1 MPLFE
6 LINSKVGDNRKVFLV
21 HGGIDTEDRE
31 LARQIAETTTDSI
44 IVASYGTFST
54 GINIIWLK
62 ELKYTMKKTLIMNS
76 LMSQSR
82 RVMDKTE
89 FLAAIKLVSGEELL
103 SMVTSVHD
111 DNGDYLIVENPIEV
125 EEVMLPNKQAGAKV
139 QPWMKFS
146 REEQFVIPKDKIITI
161 VEVAEEVAVFY
172 HMSLRKLNT
181 DFITDAKGKIS
192 TVDEARIKLNKIFN
206 KDS

>member
-1 MPLFE
+1 
-6 LINSKVGDNRKVFLV
+6 
-21 HGGIDTEDRE
+21 
-31 LARQIAETTTDSI
+31 
-44 IVASYGTFST
+44 
-54 GINIIWLK
+54 
-62 ELKYTMKKTLIMNS
+62 MNS

-111 DNGDYLIVENPIEV
+111 ENGDYLIVENPIEV
-125 EEVMLPNKQAGAKV
+125 EEVILPNKQAGAKV

-146 REEQFVIPKDKIITI
+146 REEQFVIPKEHIITI
-161 VEVAEEVAVFY
+161 VEVAEEVEVFY
-172 HMSLRKLNT
+172 HMSLRKLNN
-181 DFITDAKGKIS
+181 DLVTDAKGKIS

>member
-1 MPLFE
+1 
-6 LINSKVGDNRKVFLV
+6 
-21 HGGIDTEDRE
+21 
-31 LARQIAETTTDSI
+31 
-44 IVASYGTFST
+44 
-54 GINIIWLK
+54 
-62 ELKYTMKKTLIMNS
+62 MKKTLIMNS

-111 DNGDYLIVENPIEV
+111 ENGDYLIVENPIEV

-146 REEQFVIPKDKIITI
+146 REEQFVIPKEHIITI
-161 VEVAEEVAVFY
+161 VEVAEEVEVFY
-172 HMSLRKLNT
+172 HMSLRKLNN
-181 DFITDAKGKIS
+181 DFVTDAKGKIS

>member
-1 MPLFE
+1 
-6 LINSKVGDNRKVFLV
+6 
-21 HGGIDTEDRE
+21 
-31 LARQIAETTTDSI
+31 
-44 IVASYGTFST
+44 
-54 GINIIWLK
+54 
-62 ELKYTMKKTLIMNS
+62 MNS

-89 FLAAIKLVSGEELL
+89 FLAAIKLVSGEEIL

-111 DNGDYLIVENPIEV
+111 ENGDYLIVENPIEI

-139 QPWMKFS
+139 RPWMKFS

-161 VEVAEEVAVFY
+161 VEVAEEVMVFY
-172 HMSLRKLNT
+172 HMSLRKLNN

>member
-1 MPLFE
+1 
-6 LINSKVGDNRKVFLV
+6 
-21 HGGIDTEDRE
+21 
-31 LARQIAETTTDSI
+31 
-44 IVASYGTFST
+44 
-54 GINIIWLK
+54 
-62 ELKYTMKKTLIMNS
+62 
-76 LMSQSR
+76 
-82 RVMDKTE
+82 MDKTE

-111 DNGDYLIVENPIEV
+111 ENGDYLIIENPIEV
-125 EEVMLPNKQAGAKV
+125 EEVILPNKQAGAKV

-146 REEQFVIPKDKIITI
+146 REEQFVVPKEHVITI
-161 VEVAEEVAVFY
+161 VEVAEEVEVFY
-172 HMSLRKLNT
+172 HMSLRKLNN

>member
-1 MPLFE
+1 
-6 LINSKVGDNRKVFLV
+6 
-21 HGGIDTEDRE
+21 
-31 LARQIAETTTDSI
+31 
-44 IVASYGTFST
+44 
-54 GINIIWLK
+54 
-62 ELKYTMKKTLIMNS
+62 MKKTLIMNS
-76 LMSQSR
+76 LMSQSESQ
-82 RVMDKTE
+82 MDKTE

-111 DNGDYLIVENPIEV
+111 ENGDYLIVENPIEI
-125 EEVMLPNKQAGAKV
+125 EEVLLPNKQAGAKV

-146 REEQFVIPKDKIITI
+146 REDLFVIPKDKVITI
-161 VEVAEEVAVFY
+161 VEVAEDVEVFY

>member
-1 MPLFE
+1 
-6 LINSKVGDNRKVFLV
+6 
-21 HGGIDTEDRE
+21 
-31 LARQIAETTTDSI
+31 
-44 IVASYGTFST
+44 
-54 GINIIWLK
+54 
-62 ELKYTMKKTLIMNS
+62 MKKTLIMNS

-111 DNGDYLIVENPIEV
+111 ENGDYLIVENPIEV
-125 EEVMLPNKQAGAKV
+125 EEVMLPNKQTGAKV

-146 REEQFVIPKDKIITI
+146 REEQFVIPKEHIITI

-192 TVDEARIKLNKIFN
+192 TVDEARIKLDKIF
-206 KDS
+206 KKGS

>member
-1 MPLFE
+1 
-6 LINSKVGDNRKVFLV
+6 
-21 HGGIDTEDRE
+21 
-31 LARQIAETTTDSI
+31 
-44 IVASYGTFST
+44 
-54 GINIIWLK
+54 
-62 ELKYTMKKTLIMNS
+62 MKKTLIMNS

-125 EEVMLPNKQAGAKV
+125 EEVILPNKQAGAKV

-146 REEQFVIPKDKIITI
+146 REDQFVIPKDKVITI
-161 VEVAEEVAVFY
+161 VEVAEDVEVFY

>member
-1 MPLFE
+1 
-6 LINSKVGDNRKVFLV
+6 
-21 HGGIDTEDRE
+21 
-31 LARQIAETTTDSI
+31 
-44 IVASYGTFST
+44 
-54 GINIIWLK
+54 
-62 ELKYTMKKTLIMNS
+62 MKKTLIMNS

-111 DNGDYLIVENPIEV
+111 ENGDYLIVENPIEV

-161 VEVAEEVAVFY
+161 VEVTEEVAVFY

-192 TVDEARIKLNKIFN
+192 TVDEARIKLDKIF
-206 KDS
+206 KKGT

>member
-1 MPLFE
+1 
-6 LINSKVGDNRKVFLV
+6 
-21 HGGIDTEDRE
+21 
-31 LARQIAETTTDSI
+31 
-44 IVASYGTFST
+44 
-54 GINIIWLK
+54 
-62 ELKYTMKKTLIMNS
+62 
-76 LMSQSR
+76 
-82 RVMDKTE
+82 MDKTE

-111 DNGDYLIVENPIEV
+111 ENGDYLIVENPIEV
-125 EEVMLPNKQAGAKV
+125 EEVILPNKQAGAKV

-146 REEQFVIPKDKIITI
+146 REEQFVIPKEHVITI
-161 VEVAEEVAVFY
+161 VEVAEEVEVFY

-181 DFITDAKGKIS
+181 DLITDAKGKIS

>member
-1 MPLFE
+1 
-6 LINSKVGDNRKVFLV
+6 
-21 HGGIDTEDRE
+21 
-31 LARQIAETTTDSI
+31 
-44 IVASYGTFST
+44 
-54 GINIIWLK
+54 
-62 ELKYTMKKTLIMNS
+62 MNS

-111 DNGDYLIVENPIEV
+111 ENGDYLIVENPIEV
-125 EEVMLPNKQAGAKV
+125 EEVLLPNKQAGAKV

-146 REEQFVIPKDKIITI
+146 REEQFVIPKEHVITI
-161 VEVAEEVAVFY
+161 VEVAEEVEVFY
-172 HMSLRKLNT
+172 HMSLRMLNN
-181 DFITDAKGKIS
+181 DFITDARCKIS

>member
-1 MPLFE
+1 
-6 LINSKVGDNRKVFLV
+6 
-21 HGGIDTEDRE
+21 
-31 LARQIAETTTDSI
+31 
-44 IVASYGTFST
+44 
-54 GINIIWLK
+54 
-62 ELKYTMKKTLIMNS
+62 MNS

-111 DNGDYLIVENPIEV
+111 ENGDYLIVENPIEV

-146 REEQFVIPKDKIITI
+146 REEQFVIPKEHVITI

-181 DFITDAKGKIS
+181 DLITDAKGKIS

>member
-1 MPLFE
+1 
-6 LINSKVGDNRKVFLV
+6 
-21 HGGIDTEDRE
+21 
-31 LARQIAETTTDSI
+31 
-44 IVASYGTFST
+44 
-54 GINIIWLK
+54 
-62 ELKYTMKKTLIMNS
+62 MNS

-111 DNGDYLIVENPIEV
+111 ENGDYLIVENPIEV

-146 REEQFVIPKDKIITI
+146 REDQFVIPKDKIITI
-161 VEVAEEVAVFY
+161 VEVAEDVAVFY

-181 DFITDAKGKIS
+181 DIITDAKGKIT
-192 TVDEARIKLNKIFN
+192 TVDEARIKLDKIF
-206 KDS
+206 KQGT

>member
-1 MPLFE
+1 MSE
-6 LINSKVGDNRKVFLV
+6 SDKN
-21 HGGIDTEDRE
+21 
-31 LARQIAETTTDSI
+31 
-44 IVASYGTFST
+44 
-54 GINIIWLK
+54 
-62 ELKYTMKKTLIMNS
+62 KKP
-76 LMSQSR
+76 
-82 RVMDKTE
+82 E
-89 FLAAIKLVSGEELL
+89 FLAAIKLVSGEEIL
-103 SMVTSVHD
+103 SMVTHVND
-111 DNGDYLIVENPIEV
+111 ENGDYLIVDNPIQV
-125 EEVMLPNKQAGAKV
+125 EEVSLPNKVVGAKV

-161 VEVAEEVAVFY
+161 VEVTEEVAVFY

>member
-1 MPLFE
+1 
-6 LINSKVGDNRKVFLV
+6 
-21 HGGIDTEDRE
+21 
-31 LARQIAETTTDSI
+31 
-44 IVASYGTFST
+44 
-54 GINIIWLK
+54 
-62 ELKYTMKKTLIMNS
+62 MNS

-89 FLAAIKLVSGEELL
+89 FLAAIKLVSGEEIL

-111 DNGDYLIVENPIEV
+111 ENGDYLIVENPIEV

-146 REEQFVIPKDKIITI
+146 REEQFVIPKEHVITI

-192 TVDEARIKLNKIFN
+192 TVDEARIKLDKIFN

>member
-1 MPLFE
+1 M
-6 LINSKVGDNRKVFLV
+6 S
-21 HGGIDTEDRE
+21 
-31 LARQIAETTTDSI
+31 
-44 IVASYGTFST
+44 
-54 GINIIWLK
+54 
-62 ELKYTMKKTLIMNS
+62 S
-76 LMSQSR
+76 LMSQSER
-82 RVMDKTE
+82 TMDKEE
-89 FLAAIKLVSGEELL
+89 FLAAIKLVSGEEIL

-125 EEVMLPNKQAGAKV
+125 EEVIMPNKQAGAKV

-146 REEQFVIPKDKIITI
+146 REEQFIIPKDKIITI
-161 VEVAEEVAVFY
+161 VEVAEEVMVFY
-172 HMSLRKLNT
+172 HMSLRKLNN

>member
-1 MPLFE
+1 
-6 LINSKVGDNRKVFLV
+6 
-21 HGGIDTEDRE
+21 
-31 LARQIAETTTDSI
+31 
-44 IVASYGTFST
+44 
-54 GINIIWLK
+54 
-62 ELKYTMKKTLIMNS
+62 
-76 LMSQSR
+76 MSQSR

-89 FLAAIKLVSGEELL
+89 FLAAIKLVSGEEIL

-111 DNGDYLIVENPIEV
+111 ENGDYLIVENPIEV
-125 EEVMLPNKQAGAKV
+125 EEVILPNKQAGAKV

-146 REEQFVIPKDKIITI
+146 REEQFVIPKEHVITI

>member
-1 MPLFE
+1 
-6 LINSKVGDNRKVFLV
+6 
-21 HGGIDTEDRE
+21 
-31 LARQIAETTTDSI
+31 
-44 IVASYGTFST
+44 
-54 GINIIWLK
+54 
-62 ELKYTMKKTLIMNS
+62 MKKTLIMNS

-111 DNGDYLIVENPIEV
+111 ENGDYLIVENPIEV
-125 EEVMLPNKQAGAKV
+125 EEVILPNKQAGAKV

-146 REEQFVIPKDKIITI
+146 REDQFVIPKEHIITI
-161 VEVAEEVAVFY
+161 VEVAEEVEVFY
-172 HMSLRKLNT
+172 HMSLRKLNN
-181 DFITDAKGKIS
+181 DLVTDAKGKIS

>member
-1 MPLFE
+1 
-6 LINSKVGDNRKVFLV
+6 
-21 HGGIDTEDRE
+21 
-31 LARQIAETTTDSI
+31 
-44 IVASYGTFST
+44 
-54 GINIIWLK
+54 
-62 ELKYTMKKTLIMNS
+62 MNS

-103 SMVTSVHD
+103 SMVTSIHD
-111 DNGDYLIVENPIEV
+111 ENGDYLIVENPIEV
-125 EEVMLPNKQAGAKV
+125 EEVILPNKQAGAKV

-146 REEQFVIPKDKIITI
+146 KEDQFVIPKDKIITI
-161 VEVAEEVAVFY
+161 VEVAEDVEVFY

-192 TVDEARIKLNKIFN
+192 TVDEARIKLNKIFK

>member
-1 MPLFE
+1 
-6 LINSKVGDNRKVFLV
+6 
-21 HGGIDTEDRE
+21 
-31 LARQIAETTTDSI
+31 
-44 IVASYGTFST
+44 
-54 GINIIWLK
+54 
-62 ELKYTMKKTLIMNS
+62 MNS

-111 DNGDYLIVENPIEV
+111 ENGDYLIVENPIEV
-125 EEVMLPNKQAGAKV
+125 EEVILPNKQAGAKV

-146 REEQFVIPKDKIITI
+146 REEQFVIPKEHIITI
-161 VEVAEEVAVFY
+161 VEVAEEVEVFY

-181 DFITDAKGKIS
+181 DLITDAKGKIS

>member
-1 MPLFE
+1 
-6 LINSKVGDNRKVFLV
+6 
-21 HGGIDTEDRE
+21 
-31 LARQIAETTTDSI
+31 
-44 IVASYGTFST
+44 
-54 GINIIWLK
+54 
-62 ELKYTMKKTLIMNS
+62 MKKTLIMNS

-111 DNGDYLIVENPIEV
+111 ENGDYLIVENPIEV
-125 EEVMLPNKQAGAKV
+125 EEVILPNKQAGAKV

-146 REEQFVIPKDKIITI
+146 REEQFVIPKEHVITI
-161 VEVAEEVAVFY
+161 VEVAEEVEVFY
-172 HMSLRKLNT
+172 HMSLRKLNN
-181 DFITDAKGKIS
+181 DLITDAKGKIS

>member
-1 MPLFE
+1 
-6 LINSKVGDNRKVFLV
+6 
-21 HGGIDTEDRE
+21 
-31 LARQIAETTTDSI
+31 
-44 IVASYGTFST
+44 
-54 GINIIWLK
+54 
-62 ELKYTMKKTLIMNS
+62 MNS

-111 DNGDYLIVENPIEV
+111 ENGDYLIVENPIEV
-125 EEVMLPNKQAGAKV
+125 EEVLLPNKQAGAKV

-146 REEQFVIPKDKIITI
+146 REEQFVIPKEHVITI
-161 VEVAEEVAVFY
+161 VEVAEEVEVFY
-172 HMSLRKLNT
+172 HMSLRKLNN

-192 TVDEARIKLNKIFN
+192 TVDEARIKLDKIF
-206 KDS
+206 KKGT

>member
-1 MPLFE
+1 
-6 LINSKVGDNRKVFLV
+6 
-21 HGGIDTEDRE
+21 
-31 LARQIAETTTDSI
+31 
-44 IVASYGTFST
+44 
-54 GINIIWLK
+54 
-62 ELKYTMKKTLIMNS
+62 MNS

-111 DNGDYLIVENPIEV
+111 ENGDYLIVENPIEV
-125 EEVMLPNKQAGAKV
+125 EEVILPNKQAGAKV

-146 REEQFVIPKDKIITI
+146 REDQFVIPKDKVITI
-161 VEVAEEVAVFY
+161 VEVAEDVEVFY

-192 TVDEARIKLNKIFN
+192 TVDEARIKLDKIF
-206 KDS
+206 KKGT